1 MDEAD
6 WSRRLR
12 CSNRWGKSRTMRF
25 RVLLSVLMLLAAA
38 ATAFSQEVI
47 PIDVRVET
55 IGRGTNGTAVAVTV
69 WIAPEDRALV
79 GGSLLVRTTISSF
92 GEVGED
98 LSDVVPVDEVGN
110 ATVLRDWPPGKYFLS
125 VMVSSTGRPAVGFSD
140 GDVTIPKADFAASR
154 TTEIRSPVEA
164 TPPSD
169 TTLHFLPLPAL
180 NSLEAFHMEV
190 VVPDGTTLVEFY
202 QGSKL
207 ISRRKRAPWSIRVST
222 REIVQ
227 RGRFRAV
234 ALDNFGRYLGEDVI
248 IINAPAGESG
258 IEILVA
264 PESAASEGRLPV
276 TVALTDQREILQ
288 VSLFLDDE
296 LVARWEMCPSV
307 TEILLADLEN
317 AAVLSAEV
325 VDSKGNRSFE
335 VGNAKGGFWGSVEVD
350 LVELQVQVFD
360 SHNVPV
366 PGLDPGDFSVFENG
380 REVEIDGGGTVAD
393 QPLSLLL
400 AVDTSGSMTG
410 RFPEVRRAVEEFAE
424 DLLEP
429 GDQAALVRFSSDI
442 EILVPWSDD
451 PGDIGR
457 VLGEVDPGGSTS
469 LHDAIIHSLMELHD
483 LRGRKALVVLTDG
496 ADTNSFATFADAN
509 WFSQSMRVP
518 LFLITLSSGDATRTA
533 RSMDIPG
540 VQRRHRMDS
549 LARDSGGRAFFRVTI
564 NQLPGVYE
572 KIAGILR
579 SQYVLWYRPQ
589 ATDTKSEF
597 RSIKVTV
604 DEPGIKVRTISGYYS
619 GR

>member
-6 WSRRLR
+6 RSRRLR

-47 PIDVRVET
+47 PIDVRVKT

-92 GEVGED
+92 GEVVED
-98 LSDVVPVDEVGN
+98 LSDLAPVDEVGN
-110 ATVLRDWPPGKYFLS
+110 ATVLRDWPPGNYFLS

-227 RGRFRAV
+227 RSRFRAV
-234 ALDNFGRYLGEDVI
+234 ALDIFGRYLSEDVI
-248 IINAPAGESG
+248 IINPPADDSG
-258 IEILVA
+258 IEILIA
-264 PESAASEGRLPV
+264 PENAVTDGRLPV
-276 TVALTDQREILQ
+276 SVALTDQREVLQ

-296 LVARWEMCPSV
+296 LTARWEACPCV
-307 TEILLADLEN
+307 TEIPVSDLEN
-317 AAVLSAEV
+317 AAILTAEIV
-325 VDSKGNRSFE
+325 ELNGERSVE
-335 VGNAKGGFWGSVEVD
+335 VGDTASGFSGTVDVD

-360 SHNVPV
+360 SHNVPAT
-366 PGLDPGDFSVFENG
+366 GLELEDFSVFEDG
-380 REVEIDGGGTVAD
+380 RRIEIDGIGTVAD

-400 AVDTSGSMTG
+400 AVDSSGSMTKS
-410 RFPEVRRAVEEFAE
+410 FPDVRRAVEGFAGG
-424 DLLEP
+424 LLEP
-429 GDQAALVRFSSDI
+429 GDRSELIRFAGDT
-442 EILVPWSDD
+442 EILIPWSKDSED
-451 PGDIGR
+451 ISRGLGD
-457 VLGEVDPGGSTS
+457 VVPGGSTS
-469 LHDAIIHSLMELHD
+469 LHDAIIYSLMELHT
-483 LRGRKALVVLTDG
+483 LRGRKAVVLLTDG
-496 ADTNSFATFADAN
+496 ADTSSFATSADAT
-509 WFSQSMRVP
+509 WFSQTMRVP
-518 LFLITLSSGDATRTA
+518 LFVITLASDR
-533 RSMDIPG
+533 RPHSMSFAEI
-540 VQRRHRMDS
+540 RHRHRLTT
-549 LARDSGGRAFFRVTI
+549 LAEKSGGRAFFHITV
-564 NQLPGVYE
+564 NKLPSVYA
-572 KIAGILR
+572 KIAQILR
-579 SQYVLWYRPQ
+579 SQYVIWYRPETSDD
-589 ATDTKSEF
+589 ADEY
-597 RSIKVTV
+597 RSIKAEVSN
-604 DEPGIKVRTISGYYS
+604 PKLKVRTISGYYS